1 MKKSSTVNKKSQYT
15 LGKKNLDQTEKCLRY
30 ELVLNTRQP

>member
-15 LGKKNLDQTEKCLRY
+15 LGKKTEIKQKNA
-30 ELVLNTRQP
+30 LNMN